1 MMAPQ
6 NFSLP
11 DKRIVKINN
20 ASLTHY
26 RLGKHHPM
34 EFFEWAIFAE
44 DSWQKTALG
53 SYATSEQ
60 FWVVQPLQYAY
71 FHPNSGRQPALVIKG
86 VEYKGLPQ
94 PYFCIV
100 ATPPFKNKAK
110 FKKPADLLSYVPMEQ
125 IKLFSLVI
133 PQDVDKEVSGLV
145 KHLQQFQEFSLKSR
159 DDIAE
164 YLKSPVAQRWAMVDE
179 IHKARE
185 QEIFCKKSCVSDAAQ
200 QAALRATWSAH
211 VDTYR
216 VHVLKPGNQEVYDSP
231 YPDRIIQVELP
242 SNASNSEAANKSG
255 GKVDK
260 ICVELAAKKSEEAN
274 KPIFSAADAEAKELQ
289 IQANYVEAKAKQA
302 KQDAPELGTP
312 PKEAEAEEVRDEWDI
327 AAEKMCD
334 EHNEKRANEKKKAT
348 KPKESVK
355 EKNEK
360 KRKRRDE
367 LLVEPNLQP
376 KDSKRVSKKIV
387 RDAADGD
394 SPEKKAPA
402 SKKKDEKAPPDDPPP
417 EKLKRHRRS
426 GMKYNTKGKQ
436 SAAALE
442 KVLAHLKSQDGTD
455 GNNVNY
461 DGLVATLEEAGLPT
475 GPSKDEGQST
485 SSGHESALV
494 RSLTQQLEAKNNE
507 LINLRMEFA
516 AHKVEMA
523 ELGTRMYRQAVKDLK
538 GIPDSPL
545 KEK

>member
-6 NFSLP
+6 NFSLL
-11 DKRIVKINN
+11 DKHTVKINN

-159 DDIAE
+159 DAIAE

-200 QAALRATWSAH
+200 QAA
-211 VDTYR
+211 
-216 VHVLKPGNQEVYDSP
+216 
-231 YPDRIIQVELP
+231 
-242 SNASNSEAANKSG
+242 
-255 GKVDK
+255 
-260 ICVELAAKKSEEAN
+260 
-274 KPIFSAADAEAKELQ
+274 
-289 IQANYVEAKAKQA
+289 
-302 KQDAPELGTP
+302 
-312 PKEAEAEEVRDEWDI
+312 
-327 AAEKMCD
+327 
-334 EHNEKRANEKKKAT
+334 
-348 KPKESVK
+348 
-355 EKNEK
+355 
-360 KRKRRDE
+360 
-367 LLVEPNLQP
+367 
-376 KDSKRVSKKIV
+376 
-387 RDAADGD
+387 
-394 SPEKKAPA
+394 
-402 SKKKDEKAPPDDPPP
+402 
-417 EKLKRHRRS
+417 
-426 GMKYNTKGKQ
+426 
-436 SAAALE
+436 
-442 KVLAHLKSQDGTD
+442 
-455 GNNVNY
+455 
-461 DGLVATLEEAGLPT
+461 
-475 GPSKDEGQST
+475 
-485 SSGHESALV
+485 
-494 RSLTQQLEAKNNE
+494 
-507 LINLRMEFA
+507 
-516 AHKVEMA
+516 
-523 ELGTRMYRQAVKDLK
+523 
-538 GIPDSPL
+538 
-545 KEK
+545 